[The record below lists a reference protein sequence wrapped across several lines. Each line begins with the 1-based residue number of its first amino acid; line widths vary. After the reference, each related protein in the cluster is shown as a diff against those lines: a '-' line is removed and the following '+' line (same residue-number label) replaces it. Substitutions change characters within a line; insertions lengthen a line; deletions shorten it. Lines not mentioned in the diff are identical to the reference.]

1 MLMDEMRRRRRAGD
15 AGEGCEGWRGCE
27 VGMSRL
33 LEAATEA
40 TSAMALNVAR
50 RRENEGAFVSG
61 GRFSEADGVG
71 GGARVGL
78 ACSTTC
84 PKSPSSSLSD
94 DKYMEPQLG
103 SSRPGVG
110 ERDWEWCFR

>member
-27 VGMSRL
+27 GGMSRV

-61 GRFSEADGVG
+61 GRFSAAECVGVG
-71 GGARVGL
+71 GGARVGW
-78 ACSTTC
+78 ARNTTC

-103 SSRPGVG
+103 SSKPGVG
-110 ERDWEWCFR
+110 ERDW